1 MPPAGFSPSLR
12 SSCVEEVPAPLF
24 LEAPPIVRNMMKSNF
39 CDIYVEYDD
48 HKSYFLHTIILNPG
62 GPEEAKP
69 KSQKDKTHT
78 AGLKLNT
85 H

>member
-1 MPPAGFSPSLR
+1 MPPAGFSPSLK
-12 SSCVEEVPAPLF
+12 SSCAEEEPAPLF
-24 LEAPPIVRNMMKSNF
+24 LKAPPIVRNRIVIV

-48 HKSYFLHTIILNPG
+48 HKLYFLHTIILNPG
-62 GPEEAKP
+62 DPGEAKP

>member
-1 MPPAGFSPSLR
+1 MSPASFSPSLR
-12 SSCVEEVPAPLF
+12 SSCVEEEPAPLF
-24 LEAPPIVRNMMKSNF
+24 LEAPPIVRNMIVIV

-48 HKSYFLHTIILNPG
+48 HKLYFLHTIILNPG
-62 GPEEAKP
+62 DPGEAKS
-69 KSQKDKTHT
+69 KSQEDKTHT